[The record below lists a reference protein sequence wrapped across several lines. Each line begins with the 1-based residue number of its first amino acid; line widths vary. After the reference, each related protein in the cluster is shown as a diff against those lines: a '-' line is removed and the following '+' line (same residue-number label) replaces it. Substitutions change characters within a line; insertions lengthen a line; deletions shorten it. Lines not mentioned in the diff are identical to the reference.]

1 MNTVMQYITTLAMFN
16 GTYILVLSV
25 ETLNLT
31 EKLPIFL
38 YEN

>member
-1 MNTVMQYITTLAMFN
+1 MQYITTLAMFN
-16 GTYILVLSV
+16 GTYILV

>member
-1 MNTVMQYITTLAMFN
+1 MQYITTLAMFN
-16 GTYILVLSV
+16 GTYILALSV